1 MSSGVDLHLHSTA
14 SDGRYTP
21 GQLVQMALQKKLRAI
36 ALTDHDT
43 TDGIEELESAAQ
55 HTGLTAIPGVE
66 ISANVPGDLELHIL
80 GYYID
85 YRHAHLQEQLRE
97 LRESR
102 LVRAREIL
110 RLLARAG
117 LPLAWERV
125 LALAG
130 HGSIGRPHIAQ
141 AMVEA
146 HYVNSVESAFRLY
159 IGRGGLAY
167 VERHKLAPQ
176 DAIGLVRQAGG
187 VPVLAHPS
195 QVIEYVASLV
205 KAGLVGLEVYYNG
218 YEEAEKQSLA
228 KLAGKY
234 GLIATG
240 GSDFHGP
247 GITSAVELGQV
258 DVPWSA
264 VEQLHAQWQAN
275 GHARP

>member
-1 MSSGVDLHLHSTA
+1 MNNGVDLHLHSTA

-21 GQLVQMALQKKLRAI
+21 SQLVQLALGKKLRAI

-43 TDGIEELESAAQ
+43 TDGIEEALAAAR
-55 HTGLTAIPGVE
+55 HTALTVIPGVE
-66 ISANVPGDLELHIL
+66 ISTNVSGDLELHIL
-80 GYYID
+80 GYHID
-85 YRHAHLQEQLRE
+85 HRQAPLQKRLQE

-110 RLLARAG
+110 RLLAKAR
-117 LPLAWERV
+117 LPLQWERV
-125 LALAG
+125 LAIAG

-146 HYVNSVESAFRLY
+146 EYVNSVENAFRLY
-159 IGRGGLAY
+159 IGRGGPAY
-167 VERHKLAPQ
+167 VERHKLAPE
-176 DAIGLVRQAGG
+176 DAIALVRQAGG

-195 QVIEYVASLV
+195 QVTEYIPSLV
-205 KAGLVGLEVYYNG
+205 RAGLVGLEVYYNG

-228 KLAGKY
+228 KLASKH

-247 GITSAVELGQV
+247 GITSAADVGQV
-258 DVPWSA
+258 DVPWLA
-264 VEQLHAQWQAN
+264 VEQLQARWQAD
-275 GHARP
+275 RDLRR

>member
-1 MSSGVDLHLHSTA
+1 MNNGVDLHLHSTA

-21 GQLVQMALQKKLRAI
+21 SQLVQLALQKELRAI

-43 TDGIEELESAAQ
+43 TDGIDEALGAAQ
-55 HTGLTAIPGVE
+55 QTGLMVIPGVE
-66 ISANVPGDLELHIL
+66 ISTNVSGDLELHIL
-80 GYYID
+80 GYHID
-85 YRHAHLQEQLRE
+85 HRHAPLQKRLQE

-110 RLLARAG
+110 RLLAKAG
-117 LPLAWERV
+117 LPLSWEQV
-125 LALAG
+125 LAVAG

-146 HYVNSVESAFRLY
+146 QYVNSVENAFRLY
-159 IGRGGLAY
+159 LGRGGPAY
-167 VERHKLAPQ
+167 VERYKLAPE
-176 DAIGLVRQAGG
+176 DAIALVRQARG

-195 QVIEYVASLV
+195 QVTEYIPSLV
-205 KAGLVGLEVYYNG
+205 RVGLAGLEVYYNG
-218 YEEAEKQSLA
+218 YEDAEKQSLA
-228 KLAGKY
+228 KLASKN

-247 GITSAVELGQV
+247 GITSAAELGQV

-264 VEQLHAQWQAN
+264 VERLQAQSHAS
-275 GHARP
+275 GGPRH

>member
-1 MSSGVDLHLHSTA
+1 MNNGVDLHLHSTA

-21 GQLVQMALQKKLRAI
+21 GQLVQLALGKELRAI

-43 TDGIEELESAAQ
+43 TDGIEEAVAAAQ
-55 HTGLTAIPGVE
+55 QTGLTVIPGVE
-66 ISANVPGDLELHIL
+66 ISTNVSGDLELHIL
-80 GYYID
+80 GYHID
-85 YRHAHLQEQLRE
+85 HRHAPLQKRLKE

-110 RLLARAG
+110 RLLAKAG
-117 LPLAWERV
+117 LPLTWERV
-125 LALAG
+125 LAMAG

-146 HYVNSVESAFRLY
+146 EYVNSVENAFRLY
-159 IGRGGLAY
+159 IGRGGPAY
-167 VERHKLAPQ
+167 VERSKLAPE
-176 DAIGLVRQAGG
+176 DAIALVRLAGG

-195 QVIEYVASLV
+195 QVTEYIPSLAR
-205 KAGLVGLEVYYNG
+205 AGLAGLEVYYNG

-228 KLAGKY
+228 KLASKH

-247 GITSAVELGQV
+247 GITSAADLGQI

-264 VEQLHAQWQAN
+264 VERLQAQWQAERTLR
-275 GHARP
+275 H

>member
-1 MSSGVDLHLHSTA
+1 MNNGVDLHLHSTA
-14 SDGRYTP
+14 SDGRYAP
-21 GQLVQMALQKKLRAI
+21 SQLVQLALGKALRAI

-43 TDGIEELESAAQ
+43 TDGIEEALAAAQ
-55 HTGLTAIPGVE
+55 QTSLTVIPGVE
-66 ISANVPGDLELHIL
+66 ISTNVSGDLELHIL
-80 GYYID
+80 GYHINH
-85 YRHAHLQEQLRE
+85 RHAPLQKRLQE

-110 RLLARAG
+110 RLLAKAG
-117 LPLAWERV
+117 LPLPWERV
-125 LALAG
+125 LAMAG

-146 HYVNSVESAFRLY
+146 GYVNSVENAFRLY
-159 IGRGGLAY
+159 IGRGGPAY
-167 VERHKLAPQ
+167 VERYKLAPE
-176 DAIGLVRQAGG
+176 DAIALVRQAGG

-195 QVIEYVASLV
+195 QVTEYIPSLV
-205 KAGLVGLEVYYNG
+205 QAGLAGLEVYYNG

-228 KLAGKY
+228 KLASKH

-247 GITSAVELGQV
+247 GITSAADLGQV

-264 VEQLHAQWQAN
+264 VERLLAQWQVE
-275 GHARP
+275 RDPRR